1 MKCPSDG
8 TQLARIQLEEVVIDK
23 CHQCD
28 GIWLDHSEL
37 KQLRNSSQPGL
48 EEDIEGEYGNPV
60 TQPGSIGDHMRCP
73 VCQDVGLIGRHISYF
88 KPVKVDGC
96 PKCHG
101 MWLDDQELDAL
112 LEDKQEMNE
121 ELHSPGV
128 MDFVKFVAGMLPK
141 RPR

>member
-8 TQLARIQLEEVVIDK
+8 TQLARIQLEQVAIDK

-37 KQLRNSSQPGL
+37 NQLRNSSQPGL
-48 EEDIEGEYGNPV
+48 EEDIEEEYGNPV
-60 TQPGSIGDHMRCP
+60 TQPGSIDGHMRCP
-73 VCQDVGLIGRHISYF
+73 VCQDVGLVGRHISYF

-101 MWLDDQELDAL
+101 MWLDDQELDTL
-112 LEDKQEMNE
+112 LED
-121 ELHSPGV
+121 
-128 MDFVKFVAGMLPK
+128 
-141 RPR
+141 